1 MIKLIIIKKKEYD
14 EEGQF
19 NKDNNITLFKEKIR
33 PEVEK
38 DLYNLNQKKEFKKI
52 LKRVFFI

>member
-1 MIKLIIIKKKEYD
+1 MIKKMIKLIIIKKKEYD

-19 NKDNNITLFKEKIR
+19 NKDNNINLFKEKIR

-38 DLYNLNQKKEFKKI
+38 DLYNLHQKKRI
-52 LKRVFFI
+52 